1 MKNQFPDLTSDS
13 DQNTSV
19 ITPSESQEEI
29 LLPNDN
35 FTAVDGGT
43 ILEAI
48 VPASSSNFRPEP
60 PSTLLVAVSQ
70 SGSVDQQSSIDPEG
84 ISGDSDTSSDESDSS
99 CWPPKVRQ
107 FRNTQGQLENTFSG
121 HCIS

>member
-1 MKNQFPDLTSDS
+1 MMNQFPELTSDS

-43 ILEAI
+43 ISEAI
-48 VPASSSNFRPEP
+48 VPASPSNLRPEP
-60 PSTLLVAVSQ
+60 PSTSLFAGSQ
-70 SGSVDQQSSIDPEG
+70 SGSVDEQSSSDPEG
-84 ISGDSDTSSDESDSS
+84 TSGDSDTTSDDMILYG
-99 CWPPKVRQ
+99 
-107 FRNTQGQLENTFSG
+107 RNSV
-121 HCIS
+121 